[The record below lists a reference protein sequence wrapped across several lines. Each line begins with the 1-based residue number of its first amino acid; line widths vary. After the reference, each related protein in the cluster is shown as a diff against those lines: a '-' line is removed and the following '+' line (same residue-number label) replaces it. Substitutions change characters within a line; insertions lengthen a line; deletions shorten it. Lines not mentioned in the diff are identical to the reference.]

1 MASTMSNIRLHYL
14 YRDGSNYKKLGS
26 IVFQDPDDF
35 SIESIQRQLQ
45 SAFSEDGLF
54 IAHQVR
60 VPEIFLAS
68 DDRLTSDDHCFHEF
82 SAVEKTSDA
91 PNDPYHRSISNFL
104 AEVSKEAAR
113 GWQAFSPQDRL
124 SH

>member
-1 MASTMSNIRLHYL
+1 MSSKMSNIRVHYL
-14 YRDGSNYKKLGS
+14 YRDGSNYKKWGS
-26 IVFQDPDDF
+26 IVFHDPDDF
-35 SIESIQRQLQ
+35 SIETIQRQLQ
-45 SAFSEDGLF
+45 SAFSEVF

-68 DDRLTSDDHCFHEF
+68 EDRLTSDDHCFHEF

-91 PNDPYHRSISNFL
+91 PNDPYRRSISNFL
-104 AEVSKEAAR
+104 TEVSKEAAR
-113 GWQAFSPQDRL
+113 GWQAFNPQDRL

>member
-1 MASTMSNIRLHYL
+1 MALTMSNIKVHYL
-14 YRDGSNYKKLGS
+14 YRDGGNYKKWGS
-26 IVFQDPDDF
+26 IVFRDPDEL

-45 SAFSEDGLF
+45 SALSEDRLF

-68 DDRLTSDDHCFHEF
+68 EDRLTSDDHCFHEF
-82 SAVEKTSDA
+82 SAVENTSDA
-91 PNDPYHRSISNFL
+91 PNDPYRRSISNFL
-104 AEVSKEAAR
+104 TEVSREADR

-124 SH
+124 LH